1 MNFRCLLLLWLL
13 LAGGAQARETFVGQV
28 SYVTDGDTLWV
39 QPDAGG
45 VARKLRMWGVD
56 APEICQ
62 SGGKAARD
70 MLAQLALQRRVTV
83 KVSYYDRYGRGLATV
98 ALDGQDLGAQMVRAG
113 QAWSYGWRGRPGLY
127 AAQEAQAR
135 QSRGGVFAAAH
146 PESPRTFRKRHGS
159 CHPEK
164 K

>member
-1 MNFRCLLLLWLL
+1 MNFRYLLLLALL
-13 LAGGAQARETFVGQV
+13 LAGSAQARETFVGQV

-45 VARKLRMWGVD
+45 AARKLRMLGMD

-70 MLAQLALQRRVTV
+70 LLAQLALQRRVAV

-98 ALDGQDLGAQMVRAG
+98 AIDGQDLGARMVRAG

-127 AAQEAQAR
+127 AAEENAAR
-135 QSRGGVFAAAH
+135 QSHAGVFAVAN
-146 PESPRTFRKRHGS
+146 PESPRAFRKRHGS

>member
-1 MNFRCLLLLWLL
+1 MAFRYLLLLVLFL
-13 LAGGAQARETFVGQV
+13 TGSVQARETFVGQV

-39 QPDAGG
+39 QPDSGG
-45 VARKLRMWGVD
+45 AARKLRMLGVD

-98 ALDGQDLGAQMVRAG
+98 ALDGQDLGARMVRAG

-127 AAQEAQAR
+127 AAEEAQAR
-135 QSRGGVFAAAH
+135 QSRSGVFAAAH

-159 CHPEK
+159 CHPETK
-164 K
+164 